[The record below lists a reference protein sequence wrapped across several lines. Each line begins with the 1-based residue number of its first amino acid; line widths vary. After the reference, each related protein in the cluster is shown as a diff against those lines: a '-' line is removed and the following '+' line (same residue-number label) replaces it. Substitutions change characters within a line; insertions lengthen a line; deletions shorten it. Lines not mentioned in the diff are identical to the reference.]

1 MRWLWRYASI
11 DRIIMIVHPVASVTT
26 PLRKTPPARPSAAEA
41 AAPVATCQVC
51 NGRGGVDQPQRR
63 GGNDQQAAAAAPYR
77 CPKCAMPYCSV
88 ECYKHHK
95 TDCTESFFHGRVAQV
110 LQLEVKERKNDMRR
124 VLQRFHDTQRNN
136 SDSMDDPSQFLL
148 HGNDQ
153 EDEKPDGCYSNSDKK
168 HKQRQLTVPPFLS
181 TEQLRQLWESL
192 ENCETEQDWD
202 RLWRE
207 SPMLMRSALAQLDYD
222 QRYGDARLE
231 EWCLEPWHPWWQPRL
246 EEEPVGEVDDEA
258 LPSATGASTTTLDED
273 CILNT
278 PAFQAIS
285 NRRDPHPSVPY
296 NLVDLLYGIIVTLR
310 LYHGVNNSADVPN
323 EAIATLLDYSMVLR
337 QSDCGFE
344 SVSAVLLHLSTTM
357 NNTTKLSNTCKVQ
370 HDNDNDRT
378 GMGKAPPAAAT
389 LTGLDDVAV
398 ILANRRY
405 VARALW
411 EGQTILQRRKRTQR
425 LAKKIE
431 YYRSWALSH
440 RPVVQSLAEQV
451 EGCLWQWRQQEQ
463 PEA

>member
-1 MRWLWRYASI
+1 
-11 DRIIMIVHPVASVTT
+11 MIN
-26 PLRKTPPARPSAAEA
+26 KPP
-41 AAPVATCQVC
+41 Q
-51 NGRGGVDQPQRR
+51 
-63 GGNDQQAAAAAPYR
+63 PYR

-110 LQLEVKERKNDMRR
+110 LQLEVKERKNDMQRI
-124 VLQRFHDTQRNN
+124 LQRFHDGQRNN
-136 SDSMDDPSQFLL
+136 NNNNNNSGMDDPAQFLQ
-148 HGNDQ
+148 HGDDQ
-153 EDEKPDGCYSNSDKK
+153 EEEEEEDKEPDGCYSDNGKK
-168 HKQRQLTVPPFLS
+168 HKQQQRRQLTVPPFLS

-202 RLWRE
+202 RLWQE

-246 EEEPVGEVDDEA
+246 EQEPVGEEDDEDG
-258 LPSATGASTTTLDED
+258 LPVATGASTTLDED
-273 CILNT
+273 CILNA

-285 NRRDPHPSVPY
+285 YRRSPHPSVPY
-296 NLVDLLYGIIVTLR
+296 NLVDLLYGIVITLR
-310 LYHGVNNSADVPN
+310 LFHGVDNSADVPN

-337 QSDCGFE
+337 QSDCCFE

-357 NNTTKLSNTCKVQ
+357 NNTAKLSNACKVQ
-370 HDNDNDRT
+370 HDNDDDDRT
-378 GMGKAPPAAAT
+378 GTGNAPPAAGT
-389 LTGLDDVAV
+389 LAVLDDVAM

-411 EGQTILQRRKRTQR
+411 EGQTILQRRKQTQR

-451 EGCLWQWRQQEQ
+451 EGCLWQWRQHEQ

>member
-1 MRWLWRYASI
+1 M
-11 DRIIMIVHPVASVTT
+11 
-26 PLRKTPPARPSAAEA
+26 
-41 AAPVATCQVC
+41 CQVC
-51 NGRGGVDQPQRR
+51 NDGRGGVDQPQRR
-63 GGNDQQAAAAAPYR
+63 EGDDQPAAVAAPYR

-88 ECYKHHK
+88 ECYKYHK

-110 LQLEVKERKNDMRR
+110 LQLEVKERKNDMQRI
-124 VLQRFHDTQRNN
+124 LQRFHDGQRCNNN

-153 EDEKPDGCYSNSDKK
+153 EEEEDEEPDGCYSSSGKK
-168 HKQRQLTVPPFLS
+168 HKQQQRPLTIPPLLS

-192 ENCETEQDWD
+192 EGCETEQDWD

-207 SPMLMRSALAQLDYD
+207 SPMLMRSALAQLKYD
-222 QRYGDARLE
+222 QRHGDARLE

-246 EEEPVGEVDDEA
+246 EEEPVGEEGDNDDVHEEA
-258 LPSATGASTTTLDED
+258 FSGATGATTTLDED

-285 NRRDPHPSVPY
+285 NRRSPHPSVPY
-296 NLVDLLYGIIVTLR
+296 NLVDLLHGIVVTLR
-310 LYHGVNNSADVPN
+310 LYHGVDNSADVPN
-323 EAIATLLDYSMVLR
+323 EAIATLLDHSMVLR
-337 QSDCGFE
+337 QSDCCFE
-344 SVSAVLLHLSTTM
+344 SVHAVLLHVRTTM
-357 NNTTKLSNTCKVQ
+357 NNTNTSSNTCKVQ
-370 HDNDNDRT
+370 HNDDGRT
-378 GMGKAPPAAAT
+378 GTGKATPPAAAT
-389 LTGLDDVAV
+389 LTVLDDVAV

-411 EGQTILQRRKRTQR
+411 EGQTILQRRKQSQR

-440 RPVVQSLAEQV
+440 RSVVQSLAEQV
-451 EGCLWQWRQQEQ
+451 ESCLWQWRQQEQ
-463 PEA
+463 REA